1 MFMIKKDYNLL
12 SGDEKMYHLQYKVN
26 NELIRLSCVRSFH
39 TKGRSVPL
47 IKFVE
52 IPKDNRCKKCQKMA
66 EKLTSLA

>member
-1 MFMIKKDYNLL
+1 
-12 SGDEKMYHLQYKVN
+12 MYHLQYKVN